1 MAAKP
6 FRSDRGNR
14 HAYGDQPFREA
25 DRSIKEACDLMGIAA
40 DFERKLPELE
50 TYLEGLV
57 ADGETDE
64 DRLTVSGL
72 CFLKGNFGPASSKD
86 TAPAAD

>member
-1 MAAKP
+1 MHTEINIFDKP
-6 FRSDRGNR
+6 IER
-14 HAYGDQPFREA
+14 
-25 DRSIKEACDLMGIAA
+25 IKRTCALMGMAD

-57 ADGETDE
+57 AEGETDE

-72 CFLKGNFGPASSKD
+72 SFVKGIPAGDHPEQDS
-86 TAPAAD
+86 AN

>member
-1 MAAKP
+1 MHTEIDLFEKP
-6 FRSDRGNR
+6 IER
-14 HAYGDQPFREA
+14 
-25 DRSIKEACDLMGIAA
+25 IKITCDLMGIAD

-50 TYLEGLV
+50 TRLEGLV

-72 CFLKGNFGPASSKD
+72 SFLKG
-86 TAPAAD
+86 TAR